1 MARLNNHLDSDD
13 ELPELS
19 SILGPGTEAIIRN
32 QPKTPRQE
40 NGDIEFQEKETQ
52 NLPTESLLPEKPAT
66 GQRILT
72 EVYLDKPQ
80 SRKQRPLGDLTQA
93 HVNSLLLPV
102 SDVSVNNSKQH
113 ENQSIDTFGSVA
125 THARPRRLA
134 NGSADYSRLAKVST
148 NTVKLMHHDDCSY
161 TDLSGF
167 IVPDSASDEESL
179 ASRSPKENT
188 AKEKNKQKQKQ
199 KNRPSKSLTANPH
212 EQQPQ
217 SNTRQSSG
225 TADMALPEEKNRSR
239 TCLESLS
246 RNELFKLLGA
256 HSNLN
261 DRLVL

>member
-19 SILGPGTEAIIRN
+19 SILGLRTEAIVRT

-40 NGDIEFQEKETQ
+40 NGDVEFHEKETQ
-52 NLPTESLLPEKPAT
+52 NLPTEILLTEKSAT

-72 EVYLDKPQ
+72 EVYSVKPQ
-80 SRKQRPLGDLTQA
+80 SRRQRPLGDLTQA

-113 ENQSIDTFGSVA
+113 EHQNIDVFDSVA

-134 NGSADYSRLAKVST
+134 NGSADYSRLAEVSA
-148 NTVKLMHHDDCSY
+148 NTVKLTHHDDCSY

-167 IVPDSASDEESL
+167 IVPYSASDEESL
-179 ASRSPKENT
+179 ASRLPKENT
-188 AKEKNKQKQKQ
+188 AKEKNKQQQKQ
-199 KNRPSKSLTANPH
+199 NNRPSKSLTANLH

-217 SNTRQSSG
+217 LNTRQSSG
-225 TADMALPEEKNRSR
+225 TADMTLPEEKNRNT

-246 RNELFKLLGA
+246 SNEPFKLLGA

-261 DRLVL
+261 DGLVL